1 MAKIKIDRNGNIK
14 KKNRHLAIVLR
25 EGKGAK
31 LLWIRNKAET
41 FRLYH
46 NTYFIDDSGAY
57 ITEKNVRLSVYME
70 GVSTPVH
77 HGFIKRKMDTKSYVD
92 EETNKEVKIKV
103 PVIEGL
109 KFDSSLIDIL
119 LNRHLADEFTKQHL
133 DLPNLIIMILLI
145 CTLVIGV
152 VNIGMWF
159 L

>member
-1 MAKIKIDRNGNIK
+1 MSKIKINRDGNIK
-14 KKNRHLAIVLR
+14 RKNRHLCIVLR

-31 LLWIRNKAET
+31 LLWIRNKAEI
-41 FRLYH
+41 FRLYQH
-46 NTYFIDDSGAY
+46 TYFIVDSGAY

-70 GVSTPVH
+70 GVSTPIH
-77 HGFIKRKMDTKSYVD
+77 HGFIKRKLETKSYID
-92 EETNKEVKIKV
+92 EETKKEIKVKV

-119 LNRHLADEFTKQHL
+119 LNRHLADEFTKQHI

-145 CTLVIGV
+145 VVLVLGV
-152 VNIGMWF
+152 VDIGMWF